1 MTCTELRTKEGGR
14 RPMTIRATSETL
26 ANQRELHEEK
36 RERELSRGD
45 NDKGRDND
53 FDRSAS
59 AAEFRQGLACHQQG
73 RLPEAERHYNAAL
86 RSEPDHFE
94 ALHMLGVI
102 APASSAESKSSERR
116 SV

>member
-14 RPMTIRATSETL
+14 RPMTIRTTSETL
-26 ANQRELHEEK
+26 PNQRELHEEK

-59 AAEFRQGLACHQQG
+59 AAEFRQVLLAISRAG
-73 RLPEAERHYNAAL
+73 FP
-86 RSEPDHFE
+86 
-94 ALHMLGVI
+94 
-102 APASSAESKSSERR
+102 RR
-116 SV
+116 SDTTMRR